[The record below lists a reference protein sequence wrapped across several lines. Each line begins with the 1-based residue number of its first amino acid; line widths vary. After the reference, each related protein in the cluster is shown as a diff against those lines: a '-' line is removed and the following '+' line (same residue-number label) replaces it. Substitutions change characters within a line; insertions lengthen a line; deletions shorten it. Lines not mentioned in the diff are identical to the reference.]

1 MVYYGF
7 TQLDAMLQ
15 MWASF
20 GVFSV
25 LIPFL
30 LVFAVVFA
38 ILQKSRV
45 LGGQRGRDVI
55 IGVAIGLLSLQW
67 DFMPRFFSEIFPRL
81 GIAIAVLLSLV
92 ILVGMFITSKTRGVY
107 YIILASIAFIIF
119 IVMLSYTYGGFSFTS
134 NNWWQQWGGGVI
146 ALVVIV
152 GIIVTLTVPKTTPEQ
167 D

>member
-7 TQLDAMLQ
+7 TQLDTMLQ

-20 GVFSV
+20 GAFSV

-45 LGGQRGRDVI
+45 LGGHRGIDI
-55 IGVAIGLLSLQW
+55 IISVAIGLMSLQW
-67 DFMPRFFSEIFPRL
+67 DFMPRFFAELFPRL

-92 ILVGMFITSKTRGVY
+92 ILVGMFITKETRNVY

-119 IVMLSYTYGGFSFTS
+119 IVMLSYTYGGFSFSS
-134 NNWWQQWGGGVI
+134 NSWWQQWGGGVI
-146 ALVVIV
+146 ALLIII
-152 GIIVTLTVPKTTPEQ
+152 GIIVALVVPKPMPEQ
-167 D
+167 